1 MGRFGNHLLVA
12 GVPDL
17 RVSFRAG
24 QVVRLWLTNTANTR
38 DFNVT
43 LPGARMMLVGG
54 DSGRVEHEEF
64 VDRVVLAPSQRVVVD
79 VLVESPGELALERH
93 TPRSD
98 RLAAITV
105 TEGSRVSFE

>member
-43 LPGARMMLVGG
+43 LPRRADDAGRRGQR
-54 DSGRVEHEEF
+54 SG
-64 VDRVVLAPSQRVVVD
+64 
-79 VLVESPGELALERH
+79 
-93 TPRSD
+93 
-98 RLAAITV
+98 
-105 TEGSRVSFE
+105 